1 MNKVMTI
8 LSRDDQTVLS
18 DRFQA
23 NQHFTPATSCGHGAC
38 CETRDEKDTP
48 RLTDACGFGVFSSG
62 QKNAL
67 RTKKSTGQRRMQ
79 RLSPMERSDWHMIFH
94 VVASG

>member
-23 NQHFTPATSCGHGAC
+23 NQHFTPVYKLWTWGMLRRQG
-38 CETRDEKDTP
+38 TR
-48 RLTDACGFGVFSSG
+48 RI
-62 QKNAL
+62 L
-67 RTKKSTGQRRMQ
+67 RDSQMPAGSES
-79 RLSPMERSDWHMIFH
+79 L
-94 VVASG
+94 VANKRKH

>member
-18 DRFQA
+18 DRLQA

-38 CETRDEKDTP
+38 CVDKGLHDSQMPAVSESLVADK
-48 RLTDACGFGVFSSG
+48 
-62 QKNAL
+62 
-67 RTKKSTGQRRMQ
+67 RM
-79 RLSPMERSDWHMIFH
+79 H
-94 VVASG
+94 